1 VLAFLVAARFADP
14 IVSLQPYQFARDR
27 LAFDAT
33 FAQQSTEVVENLVRE
48 DWLMKLP
55 RGQAFLYASGHT
67 YKTRFPL
74 MPEPKNR
81 FPLEAAA

>member
-1 VLAFLVAARFADP
+1 
-14 IVSLQPYQFARDR
+14 

-33 FAQQSTEVVENLVRE
+33 FAQQSTELIDNLVRE

-74 MPEPKNR
+74 VPEPVHHFR
-81 FPLEAAA
+81 LED

>member
-1 VLAFLVAARFADP
+1 MRGFSRG
-14 IVSLQPYQFARDR
+14 
-27 LAFDAT
+27 DAEIE
-33 FAQQSTEVVENLVRE
+33 QEIREQSTEVVENLVRE

-55 RGQAFLYASGHT
+55 RGQAFLYASGQT

-74 MPEPKNR
+74 MPEPKNH